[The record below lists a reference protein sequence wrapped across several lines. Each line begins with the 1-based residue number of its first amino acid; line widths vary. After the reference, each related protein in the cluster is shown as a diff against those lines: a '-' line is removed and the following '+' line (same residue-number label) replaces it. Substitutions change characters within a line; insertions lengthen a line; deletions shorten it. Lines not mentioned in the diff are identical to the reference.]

1 MSEVFEPRI
10 VAFVCNWCTYLGADL
25 AGTTRLEY
33 PANVRIVRLPC
44 SGRIDF
50 NLLIKAFEIGADA
63 ILVSGCHPGD
73 CHYNTGN
80 YHARRRWML
89 FRPLLEVLG
98 FDMRRLHFAWISAAE
113 SRKFQQTVK
122 QVVEETRQLG
132 PYEYPVPP
140 APSSGPG
147 REVQK
152 NHFDPEPARQR
163 ARELLE
169 AKEVDVVIGYGSS
182 GPVFVRR
189 PVDVD
194 RITCEDTRLNLATYL
209 AKKEVRAMGRVA
221 ILTKPMDA
229 GALVVLERESQ
240 IESGAVKTIPIGE
253 PGKGSFADLDALLA
267 LPPDARMAWWAAEFA
282 RCTRCY
288 ACRQVCP
295 MCYCERCVADKNRPV
310 VIDTA
315 PTSIGNFA
323 WHITRAF
330 HLAGRCV
337 GCGACNHA
345 CPVGIDLRLL
355 NMAVHRAVDQQ
366 FGFNVVG
373 DPKAESPIGSWAPAD
388 HEEFIR

>member
-33 PANVRIVRLPC
+33 PANLRIVRLPC

-50 NLLIKAFEIGADA
+50 NLLIKAFEVGADA
-63 ILVSGCHPGD
+63 MLVSGCHPGD

-132 PYEYPVPP
+132 PYQYPAPP
-140 APSSGPG
+140 AESYGAGNEPY
-147 REVQK
+147 K
-152 NHFDPEPARQR
+152 NHFDAAAAQQR
-163 ARELLE
+163 AREMLTV
-169 AKEVDVVIGYGSS
+169 KEVDVVIGYGAS
-182 GPVFVRR
+182 GPVFIRR
-189 PVDVD
+189 PEDVNQ
-194 RITCEDTRLNLATYL
+194 ITCEETGLNLATYL
-209 AKKEVRAMGRVA
+209 GRKEVRAMGRAA

-240 IESGAVKTIPIGE
+240 IESGTVKTIPIGE
-253 PGKGSFADLDALLA
+253 PGTGDFSDLDALLA
-267 LPPDARMAWWAAEFA
+267 LSPAERMAWWASEFS

-310 VIDTA
+310 VIDTS
-315 PTSIGNFA
+315 PGPMGNFA
-323 WHITRAF
+323 WHVTRAF

-373 DPKAESPIGSWAPAD
+373 DPKVESPIGSWALAD